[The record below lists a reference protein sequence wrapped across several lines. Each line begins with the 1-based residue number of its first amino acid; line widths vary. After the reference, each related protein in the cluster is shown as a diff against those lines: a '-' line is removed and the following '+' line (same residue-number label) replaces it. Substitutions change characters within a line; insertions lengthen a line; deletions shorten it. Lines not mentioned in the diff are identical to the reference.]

1 MKKIIVTLALG
12 AMAVVPSATLQGQT
26 AQPATAVPHTVH
38 SEMMVFRATN
48 YNGEDQ
54 TVETPSSVVHTDW
67 PIRSIAVHPGDSWQ
81 ICGKTRFRQPC
92 IILNRSVA
100 DASLIGVDDQIGSAR
115 LVPPAAPAA
124 APAPAPH

>member
-12 AMAVVPSATLQGQT
+12 TLAAVPASTLQSQT
-26 AQPATAVPHTVH
+26 GQPAAAVPHTVH
-38 SEMMVFRATN
+38 SEMMVFRAAN

-54 TVETPSSVVHTDW
+54 TVETPSSEVHTDW

-81 ICGKTRFRQPC
+81 ICARSRYREPC
-92 IILNRSVA
+92 IILNRSVP

-115 LVPPAAPAA
+115 LAPAA
-124 APAPAPH
+124 APAPH